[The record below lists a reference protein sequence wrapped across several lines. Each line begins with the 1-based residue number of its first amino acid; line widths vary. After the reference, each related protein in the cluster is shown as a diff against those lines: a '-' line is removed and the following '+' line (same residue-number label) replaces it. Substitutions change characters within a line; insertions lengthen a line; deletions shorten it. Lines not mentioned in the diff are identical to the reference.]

1 MKKSFVR
8 SDRVCD
14 DKSNDEERGHIGLLL
29 GTSYLD
35 VDIRNTQIT
44 IFSFFL

>member
-14 DKSNDEERGHIGLLL
+14 DKSNDEERVPF